1 MSETSENDANKTEQ
15 DYLELGDCFKEI
27 INQKEKEIMKLSIKY
42 IGCFKLMMMSYT
54 FFRMFDVL
62 LSRMHF
68 SDPEIDNI
76 KMNTEF
82 IRSEISEYL
91 DELNNVE
98 SDEDNDE

>member
-1 MSETSENDANKTEQ
+1 MSETGENNENKTEN

-27 INQKEKEIMKLSIKY
+27 VNQKDKEFMKLTLKY
-42 IGCFKLMMMSYT
+42 LDCFKLMMMSYT

-82 IRSEISEYL
+82 IRSQISEYL
-91 DELNNVE
+91 DEVNSID
-98 SDEDNDE
+98 SDDDE

>member
-1 MSETSENDANKTEQ
+1 MSETSEIESNKTEK

-27 INQKEKEIMKLSIKY
+27 VQQKDNEIMMLSIKY
-42 IGCFKLMMMSYT
+42 LKCFKLMMMSYT

-68 SDPEIDNI
+68 ADPEIDNI

-82 IRSEISEYL
+82 IRSEISDYL
-91 DELNNVE
+91 DEINNVD
-98 SDEDNDE
+98 SDEDE